1 MSNEKDRTKKTARAV
16 TLRTYLSEDQIE
28 SALRDRAPFVCVAY
42 MAKHDK
48 DVNEDGTPKVPHFH
62 INLLLDRSRELKN
75 VLSWFAGVDEAGKP
89 VQTHIEA
96 VLDPVGCDEYM
107 IHATEEARAK
117 GKYQYDEEIIKV
129 LKGDRDTF
137 REFKTDWVRKHE
149 ARVKKESSQDETE
162 EMIDDIIA
170 GKSFREMARKYGRDY
185 MKNCWTYRA
194 YCSHIVME
202 ESGDV
207 EKALAVE
214 GRYQLDIL
222 SAETRKEYV
231 HGQVDGLK
239 FIKRVMS
246 DIANSDNITLADAIE
261 SISKLITNLE
271 RSL

>member
-16 TLRTYLSEDQIE
+16 TLRTYLSEDEVNAKLQE
-28 SALRDRAPFVCVAY
+28 HDPMVCVAY
-42 MAKHDK
+42 LATHDK
-48 DVNEDGTPKVPHFH
+48 DTNDDGTPKVPHVH
-62 INLLLDRSRELKN
+62 VNLLLDRSRELAGT
-75 VLSWFAGVDEAGKP
+75 LSWFKAVDESGKP

-96 VLDPVGCDEYM
+96 VLDPVGCDDYL
-107 IHATEEARAK
+107 IHATEEAIAK

-137 REFKTDWVRKHE
+137 RDFKTDWVRKHE
-149 ARVKKESSQDETE
+149 ARVKKEASQDETE

-170 GKSFREMARKYGRDY
+170 GKSFREMARRYGRDY
-185 MKNCWTYRA
+185 MKNCWTYRS

-214 GRYQLDIL
+214 GRYQQDIL

-246 DIANSDNITLADAIE
+246 DIANSGNVTLADANE
-261 SISKLITNLE
+261 SISKLIANLE